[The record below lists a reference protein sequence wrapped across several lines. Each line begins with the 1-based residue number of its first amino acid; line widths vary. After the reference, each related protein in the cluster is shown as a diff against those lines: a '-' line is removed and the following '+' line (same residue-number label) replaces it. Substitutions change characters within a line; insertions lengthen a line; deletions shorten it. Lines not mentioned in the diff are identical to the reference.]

1 MISEI
6 THTTARGEIGSAARI
21 LLVLNVIVVIAG
33 MVLGYIAGTTT
44 SFSCFSVLILVVI
57 LDLAIAAA
65 FTRDRKAF
73 DSLNFQLQQDEAN
86 PSVDAARYREVVA
99 VAEQYLASNRLS
111 ARARDTSSR
120 WPGRLKSRSTAFVL
134 GGTGLTLHV
143 LYRIRATRAIVFA
156 LGPVADEHDAVAR
169 KLLEG
174 LRQELL
180 RFGENDR
187 PESET

>member
-6 THTTARGEIGSAARI
+6 THTTARGKIGSAARI
-21 LLVLNVIVVIAG
+21 LLVLNVIVVVAG
-33 MVLGYIAGTTT
+33 MVAGYFAGMAT
-44 SFSCFSVLILVVI
+44 SLSCFAVIFIIVI
-57 LDLAIAAA
+57 LDIALAAA

-73 DSLNFQLQQDEAN
+73 DSLNFQLAADEGDA
-86 PSVDAARYREVVA
+86 PVDLARYRELVA
-99 VAEQYLASNRLS
+99 ATEQYLAQNRLS
-111 ARARDTSSR
+111 ARSRDTSSR
-120 WPGRLKSRSTAFVL
+120 WPGRLESRSTAFVL
-134 GGTGLTLHV
+134 GATGLTLHV
-143 LYRIRATRAIVFA
+143 LLRIRATQTIVFA
-156 LGPVADEHDAVAR
+156 LSPVADEHDAVAR